1 MAEHTIELRVRYSET
16 DQMGVVYHTNYLV
29 WCEVGRTELMR
40 ELGAAYADLERR
52 GVYLAVSEVRARFVG
67 AARYDDRVRVRTRL
81 ERLRS
86 RGVTFAYQIENAA
99 TGRVLARAETD
110 LVCLDLKGAPR
121 VLPSDVRRRLR
132 TAVHRA
138 PEEEGTIDALSGV

>member
-1 MAEHTIELRVRYSET
+1 VAEHTIEFRVRYSET
-16 DQMGVVYHTNYLV
+16 DQMGVVHHTNYLV
-29 WCEVGRTELMR
+29 WCEIGRTEMMR
-40 ELGAAYADLERR
+40 ELGASYAELERR

-86 RGVTFAYQIENAA
+86 RGVTFAYQVENAED
-99 TGRVLARAETD
+99 GRVLARAETD
-110 LVCLDLKGAPR
+110 LVCLGGSGSPR
-121 VLPSDVRRRLR
+121 TLPKDVYRRLQR
-132 TAVHRA
+132 ALHRA